1 MNIEISKQINKENLD
16 DFAQK
21 IISDVVD
28 GYESPM
34 ETIAKCEALLK
45 IVENVKKTI
54 MKNAVDEFQ
63 ARKEG
68 NKKTLN
74 IGNFEVEYL
83 ETGIRYD
90 YSEDVIWRNITQQI
104 KEANEL
110 FIEPLEKER
119 KSREDILKA
128 TARNYVNATKTFDVD
143 TNTGETFERIPPTR
157 THSEIVKVKIK

>member
-1 MNIEISKQINKENLD
+1 MNIEISKQINKIDLEE
-16 DFAQK
+16 FAQK
-21 IISDVVD
+21 TINNVVE
-28 GYESPM
+28 GYESAM
-34 ETIAKCEALLK
+34 ETIAKCEAVLK
-45 IVENVKKTI
+45 IVETIKKTI
-54 MKNAVDEFQ
+54 MQNAVDEFQ

-68 NKKTLN
+68 NKKTLI
-74 IGNFEVEYL
+74 IGNFELEHL

-110 FIEPLEKER
+110 FIEPLEKEK
-119 KSREDILKA
+119 KSREEVLKA